1 MKKILAT
8 ILVLVFSL
16 TLTACN
22 KEENDINNQ
31 HNELITKSIEEL
43 EKVLKEEHNKSNYS
57 NSDGYFEIKNTRI
70 IEIKDNDVEIFKDMD
85 YIVEFLSFDDFY
97 GSAPYYRYTGM
108 YESVAVYKSGK
119 IEPQQTNPFRI
130 YSTQTYTYDFSNI
143 IKSITDY
150 NNKYNC
156 VKYLK

>member
-43 EKVLKEEHNKSNYS
+43 EKCIRDNKIFNM
-57 NSDGYFEIKNTRI
+57 
-70 IEIKDNDVEIFKDMD
+70 ND
-85 YIVEFLSFDDFY
+85 
-97 GSAPYYRYTGM
+97 
-108 YESVAVYKSGK
+108 
-119 IEPQQTNPFRI
+119 
-130 YSTQTYTYDFSNI
+130 
-143 IKSITDY
+143 
-150 NNKYNC
+150 
-156 VKYLK
+156 